1 MEQKGLKVFENS
13 EFGQV
18 RTIFEDG
25 KVLFC
30 AVDIARALGY
40 SNPYDAIGRHCDGVV
55 KREGVSITTNQHGI
69 STKQVNLISFIP
81 EGDVYRLIVH
91 SKLPSAQRFERWVFD
106 EVLPTLRQTG
116 SYVLQRPDSYMIDDP
131 IERAKR
137 WIEEAQEKLALQAKV
152 EADAPKVLFADA
164 VATSK
169 DSCLIGQLAKVL
181 RQNGY
186 DIGQNRLFDYLR
198 NEGYL
203 CKSGE
208 NRNMPTQRSI
218 DAGWFEVKEGTL
230 YNFDGTV
237 RITRTPKVT
246 NKGQIYFV
254 NKFLKE
260 AKGAISCR

>member
-1 MEQKGLKVFENS
+1 MDQQVKVFNNEQ
-13 EFGQV
+13 FGSV
-18 RTIFEDG
+18 RIIEEDG
-25 KVLFC
+25 RVLFC
-30 AVDIARALGY
+30 GVDVAKALGY
-40 SNPYDAIGRHCDGVV
+40 TNPRKAVRDHTKGGTFR
-55 KREGVSITTNQHGI
+55 
-69 STKQVNLISFIP
+69 STPTAGGMQDMSFIP
-81 EGDVYRLIVH
+81 EGDVYRLITH
-91 SKLPSAQRFERWVFD
+91 SKLPSAERFEHWVFD

-137 WIEEAQEKLALQAKV
+137 WIEEAQERLALQAKV

-186 DIGQNRLFDYLR
+186 NIGQNRLFDYLR

-260 AKGAISCR
+260 DKHEVSSR

>member
-1 MEQKGLKVFENS
+1 MDQQVKVFNNEQ
-13 EFGQV
+13 FGSV
-18 RTIFEDG
+18 RIIEEDG
-25 KVLFC
+25 RVLFC
-30 AVDIARALGY
+30 GVDVAKALGY
-40 SNPYDAIGRHCDGVV
+40 TNPRKAVRDHTKGGTFR
-55 KREGVSITTNQHGI
+55 
-69 STKQVNLISFIP
+69 STPTAGGMQDMSFIP
-81 EGDVYRLIVH
+81 EGDVYRLITH
-91 SKLPSAQRFERWVFD
+91 SKLPSAERFEHWVFD

-116 SYVLQRPDSYMIDDP
+116 SYVLQRPDSYMIDNP

-169 DSCLIGQLAKVL
+169 DSCLVGQLAKVL

-186 DIGQNRLFDYLR
+186 NIGQNRLFDYLR

-237 RITRTPKVT
+237 RITRTPKVI